1 MEPDHWKGSLKTNF
15 RRRLGPG
22 LWVDRRWPWIQTKGS
37 PPLVA
42 SLVGDV
48 LRGVGT
54 CQLTHPPWS
63 WRSLFNIVSS
73 LWPLNWVINGGKK
86 KTITRKPNN
95 SIYYYFLYFYLF
107 LAVLG
112 LRCYSGFSLVSESGG
127 YSAVAVHRIHVAG
140 FSHCRAQAQ

>member
-86 KTITRKPNN
+86 KNN
-95 SIYYYFLYFYLF
+95 NQKTKQHNLLLF
-107 LAVLG
+107 FILLFIFGCAGSSLLQWLFSSFRERG
-112 LRCYSGFSLVSESGG
+112 LLCGCGAQDSRCRLLSL
-127 YSAVAVHRIHVAG
+127 
-140 FSHCRAQAQ
+140 